1 MKVEP
6 KKILTL
12 AAHTDDVEIGCAAT
26 LHKFKEADVK
36 VIAFSLAPGENVER
50 EFSNSMDLLN
60 TEWSRKGMLEYD
72 LHKMRIRELGY
83 NRQQI
88 LDILYEEAYGTKY
101 DLVLC
106 PSSFDTHQDH
116 KVIRDEC
123 FRAFKKTTI
132 FGYEMP
138 WNNRTFDSDVFV
150 EVSEANLKSKLKH
163 FDCYK
168 SQTSRKFFSED
179 YIFSMAKYR
188 GFQTGVEYAEAF
200 ELIRMVI

>member
-12 AAHTDDVEIGCAAT
+12 AAHTDDVEIGCIAT
-26 LHKFKEADVK
+26 LHKFKDADIK
-36 VIAFSLAPGENVER
+36 VIAFSLAPGEDVTH
-50 EFSNSMDLLN
+50 EFKNSMDILKSSW
-60 TEWSRKGMLEYD
+60 TRKGTVEYD
-72 LHKMRIRELGY
+72 LYEMEMRELGY
-83 NRQQI
+83 NRQKI
-88 LDILYEEAYGTKY
+88 LDILYEESSNTNY
-101 DLVLC
+101 DLVMC

-138 WNNRTFDSDVFV
+138 WNNRKFESDVFV
-150 EVSEANLKSKLKH
+150 EVSESDLKNKLKH
-163 FDCYK
+163 FNCYK
-168 SQTSRKFFSED
+168 SQVNRSFFSEE
-179 YIFSMAKYR
+179 YIRSMATYR
-188 GFQTGVEYAEAF
+188 GFQCGVQYAEAF

>member
-1 MKVEP
+1 MKTEP

-26 LHKFKEADVK
+26 LHKFKDADIK
-36 VIAFSLAPGENVER
+36 VIAFSLAPGEDVTH
-50 EFSNSMDLLN
+50 EFKNSMDILKSSW
-60 TEWSRKGMLEYD
+60 TRKGTVEYD
-72 LHKMRIRELGY
+72 LYEMEMRELGY
-83 NRQQI
+83 NRQKI
-88 LDILYEEAYGTKY
+88 LDILYEESSSTNY
-101 DLVLC
+101 DLVTC

-116 KVIRDEC
+116 KVIREEC

-138 WNNRTFDSDVFV
+138 WNNRKFESDVFV
-150 EVSEANLKSKLKH
+150 EVSESDLKNKLKH

-168 SQTSRKFFSED
+168 SQSNRTFFSED
-179 YIFSMAKYR
+179 YIRSMATYR
-188 GFQTGVEYAEAF
+188 GFQCGVQYAEAF

>member
-1 MKVEP
+1 MKIEP

-26 LHKFKEADVK
+26 LHKFKDADVK
-36 VIAFSLAPGENVER
+36 VIAFSLAPGEDLTH
-50 EFSNSMDLLN
+50 EFKNSMDILKN
-60 TEWSRKGMLEYD
+60 TRRNGTVDYD
-72 LHKMRIRELGY
+72 LYKMEMRELGY
-83 NRQQI
+83 NRQKI
-88 LDILYEEAYGTKY
+88 LDILYEESSSTNY
-101 DLVLC
+101 DLVTC

-138 WNNRTFDSDVFV
+138 WNNRKFESDVFV
-150 EVSEANLKSKLKH
+150 EVSESDLKNKLKH

-168 SQTSRKFFSED
+168 SQVNRSFFSEE
-179 YIFSMAKYR
+179 YIRSMATYR
-188 GFQTGVEYAEAF
+188 GFQCGVQYAEAF

>member
-1 MKVEP
+1 MKTEP

-26 LHKFKEADVK
+26 LHKFKDADIK
-36 VIAFSLAPGENVER
+36 VIAFSLAPGEDVTH
-50 EFSNSMDLLN
+50 EFKNSMDILKSSW
-60 TEWSRKGMLEYD
+60 TRKGTVEYD
-72 LHKMRIRELGY
+72 LYEMEMRELGY
-83 NRQQI
+83 NRQKI
-88 LDILYEEAYGTKY
+88 LDILYEESSSTNY
-101 DLVLC
+101 DLVTC

-116 KVIRDEC
+116 KVIREEC

-138 WNNRTFDSDVFV
+138 WNNRKFESDVFV
-150 EVSEANLKSKLKH
+150 EVSESDLKNKLKH

-168 SQTSRKFFSED
+168 SQVNRSFFSEE
-179 YIFSMAKYR
+179 YIRSMATYR
-188 GFQTGVEYAEAF
+188 GFQCGVQYAEAF